1 VFNPFSQ
8 GALLILK
15 LMIPFAVISANLGVL
30 NKRLEVTPSALFMTV
45 MTISDISTLNF
56 FYMVRDDG
64 SWLEIG
70 TTISHFV
77 IANVLCFFVAGLE
90 FMSEMFVSGVDFG
103 DEPGGVEGAVTAI
116 VKQLSENGDADLN
129 GSTEKND

>member
-1 VFNPFSQ
+1 M
-8 GALLILK
+8 A
-15 LMIPFAVISANLGVL
+15 
-30 NKRLEVTPSALFMTV
+30 PSALFMTV

-77 IANVLCFFVAGLE
+77 IANSLCFFVAGLE
-90 FMSEMFVSGVDFG
+90 FVSEMFVSGVDLG
-103 DEPGGVEGAVTAI
+103 DKPGIGVAAI
-116 VKQLSENGDADLN
+116 VKEISEKEDADIGVGSN
-129 GSTEKND
+129 GKIKSSS

>member
-1 VFNPFSQ
+1 
-8 GALLILK
+8 
-15 LMIPFAVISANLGVL
+15 
-30 NKRLEVTPSALFMTV
+30 MTV

-77 IANVLCFFVAGLE
+77 IANLLCFFVAGLE
-90 FMSEMFVSGVDFG
+90 FVSESFVSGVDLG
-103 DEPGGVEGAVTAI
+103 DSSSVLGAVVEKIARNED
-116 VKQLSENGDADLN
+116 VGNGATKKGD
-129 GSTEKND
+129 